1 MPFSSLSPD
10 IRRILDQL
18 NGEDLVSPQVLAD
31 ELETYV
37 DNIVDSAHTEFFDLE
52 TSHRVTRLCKRL
64 LEALP
69 DHPDEKQHRLTQLA
83 ISYFV
88 LEEDAEDD
96 NESLIGFDDDLQV
109 AIAAIEELGL
119 HQLLNEDSTDGENGK
134 LK

>member
-18 NGEDLVSPQVLAD
+18 NREHLVSPQVLAN

-37 DNIVDSAHTEFFDLE
+37 KDIVDSSHIEFFDLE
-52 TSHRVTRLCKRL
+52 TSHRVTRLCRRL

-69 DHPDEKQHRLTQLA
+69 DHPEEKQHRLTQLA
-83 ISYFV
+83 ICYFV

-96 NESLIGFDDDLQV
+96 NDSLIGFDDDLQV
-109 AIAAIEELGL
+109 VSAVIEELGL
-119 HQLLNEDSTDGENGK
+119 HDLLSVESTDG
-134 LK
+134 